1 MAALPRTTSAARH
14 MVDED
19 QPALVPPAA
28 PVHRSQVG
36 DRDAAQ
42 LGSTKRRRTTAAA
55 ASSTGHTS
63 GQAPPTP
70 PSSASRRRPASTL
83 AANSTSSSTRSP
95 SSPKLLVKLDGR
107 VYRPPSPGDPR
118 TKLEFEADL
127 LLGGPTE
134 TVEDLEVARR
144 ERRRREVEDEMKR
157 EAALASPR
165 ARRPPTTTGASR
177 LLTFDS
183 DDERDTLKV
192 VGPSRTP
199 TRARPHDHRRA
210 VTPPP
215 RPAFP
220 LGPASPTPSS
230 SATATLG
237 YPFALH
243 TSPRRAGAGPQSPPL
258 PPPLAALLALHNAV
272 ERALILHLSTSGSGA
287 SLASTLSDL
296 DPDSGSGSGTGSGTA
311 HVRMPNLVDLSTLGR
326 MLESNGRRCGEDEL
340 RRLVWAWQ
348 GANDDPASP
357 PRRANN
363 GGGLGGGLGD
373 DEVGGMGFIVSR
385 ARTAVVAAPGR
396 VAYTYGLGISVAVRS
411 NPQLPKFELVSPGR
425 PGHAAAAAAA
435 AAAAP
440 PSPSSVGKGREGMSI
455 VALWTQGKEARRVE
469 LEGRL
474 RRWSERSR
482 AGGVKREEDELTV
495 DDDDLH
501 FTASTSSTTAGIPL
515 AALPLLAPAVS
526 AIPSTSTPS
535 PTKRAGAAAPR
546 SFLEGGGGGGGSS
559 AADLPVASPRE
570 FVGALL
576 KGKPVRTKAG
586 TAADRAAARRERIE
600 AKQRAQQQS
609 AYHGSFS
616 ALASGESS
624 PSKRSLKRHADD
636 SASTSTLDDDATVP
650 LTAFEQHKRNAML
663 SRLGSVADVVA
674 MRCAGRPTPLEEV
687 CTAVANSPL
696 LNIGFDEASQA
707 VSFLASHFPNFVY
720 LKLVGQERWVYLRG
734 VQKAVEVK
742 ERVRDELARAQE
754 AMRA

>member
-1 MAALPRTTSAARH
+1 MAALPHHSSAARH

-19 QPALVPPAA
+19 QPALAPPAA
-28 PVHRSQVG
+28 PLLRSQVG
-36 DRDAAQ
+36 DRDAAHH
-42 LGSTKRRRTTAAA
+42 GTTKRRRTTATTKSLA
-55 ASSTGHTS
+55 GHATT
-63 GQAPPTP
+63 QAPPTP
-70 PSSASRRRPASTL
+70 PSSASRRRPGSATATTSRT
-83 AANSTSSSTRSP
+83 TSSP
-95 SSPKLLVKLDGR
+95 ASPKLVVKLDGR

-127 LLGGPTE
+127 LLGGSTE

-144 ERRRREVEDEMKR
+144 ERRRKEVEGEMER
-157 EAALASPR
+157 EKLLSPR
-165 ARRPPTTTGASR
+165 ARRPAARATGASR

-183 DDERDTLKV
+183 DDERDADELARKAAA
-192 VGPSRTP
+192 SSSTP
-199 TRARPHDHRRA
+199 TRVRPHQRT

-220 LGPASPTPSS
+220 FALASPTPSTAS
-230 SATATLG
+230 SSTLG

-243 TSPRRAGAGPQSPPL
+243 TSPRRTIAGAPPSPPL
-258 PPPLAALLALHNAV
+258 PPPLAALLALHSAV

-296 DPDSGSGSGTGSGTA
+296 DPDSGTA
-311 HVRMPNLVDLSTLGR
+311 QLRMPNLVDLATLGR
-326 MLESNGRRCGEDEL
+326 MLESTGKRCGEDEL

-348 GANDDPASP
+348 GADDPASP
-357 PRRANN
+357 RAHVNAE
-363 GGGLGGGLGD
+363 

-385 ARTAVVAAPGR
+385 ARAATLAGPAR
-396 VAYTYGLGISVAVRS
+396 VAHTYGLGISVAVRS

-425 PGHAAAAAAA
+425 GDAAAAARRD
-435 AAAAP
+435 AP

-474 RRWSERSR
+474 RRWSARSK
-482 AGGVKREEDELTV
+482 GGVKREEDELII

-501 FTASTSSTTAGIPL
+501 FTTSTSSTTAGVPL

-535 PTKRAGAAAPR
+535 PTKRAPR
-546 SFLEGGGGGGGSS
+546 SFLEGEGGS
-559 AADLPVASPRE
+559 AAQDLPVASPRD

-576 KGKPVRTKAG
+576 QGKPVRTKAG

-600 AKQRAQQQS
+600 AKMKAQQQS

-636 SASTSTLDDDATVP
+636 SSSTAGIDDEAP
-650 LTAFEQHKRNAML
+650 LSAFEQHKRNAML

-707 VSFLASHFPNFVY
+707 VSFLAAHFADFVY

-754 AMRA
+754 AMRS

>member
-1 MAALPRTTSAARH
+1 

-19 QPALVPPAA
+19 QPALAPSAA
-28 PVHRSQVG
+28 PLDRRSQVG
-36 DRDAAQ
+36 ERDAAQ
-42 LGSTKRRRTTAAA
+42 LGSAKRRRTTAAA
-55 ASSTGHTS
+55 TSAAGHASSR
-63 GQAPPTP
+63 APPTP
-70 PSSASRRRPASTL
+70 PSSASRRRATSTL
-83 AANSTSSSTRSP
+83 ASTHSP

-127 LLGGPTE
+127 LLAGPTE

-157 EAALASPR
+157 EALKSPA
-165 ARRPPTTTGASR
+165 ARRPPASKGASR

-183 DDERDTLKV
+183 DDERDAVKV
-192 VGPSRTP
+192 VTPSSTP
-199 TRARPHDHRRA
+199 NRARPRDRA

-215 RPAFP
+215 PPAFP
-220 LGPASPTPSS
+220 VGLASPTPSTS
-230 SATATLG
+230 SPSLG

-243 TSPRRAGAGPQSPPL
+243 ASPRRPTAGARSTSPL
-258 PPPLAALLALHNAV
+258 PPALAALLSLHSAV
-272 ERALILHLSTSGSGA
+272 ERALILHLSTSGSGS

-296 DPDSGSGSGTGSGTA
+296 DPDSGTA
-311 HVRMPNLVDLSTLGR
+311 QLRMPNLVDLATLGR
-326 MLESNGRRCGEDEL
+326 MLESTGKRCGEDEL

-348 GANDDPASP
+348 GADDPASP
-357 PRRANN
+357 RANVN
-363 GGGLGGGLGD
+363 GGVGVGVGGGAD

-385 ARTAVVAAPGR
+385 ARTATLAAPGR
-396 VAYTYGLGISVAVRS
+396 VAHTYGLGISVAVRS

-425 PGHAAAAAAA
+425 QARRD
-435 AAAAP
+435 AP

-482 AGGVKREEDELTV
+482 VGGVKREEDEIITI

-501 FTASTSSTTAGIPL
+501 FTASTSSTTAGVPL

-535 PTKRAGAAAPR
+535 PTKRAAPR
-546 SFLEGGGGGGGSS
+546 SFLEGGT
-559 AADLPVASPRE
+559 AAPDLPVASPSD

-576 KGKPVRTKAG
+576 QGKPVRSKAG

-600 AKQRAQQQS
+600 AKQKAQQQS

-636 SASTSTLDDDATVP
+636 SASSSTSNLDDEVP
-650 LTAFEQHKRNAML
+650 LSAFEQHKRNAML
-663 SRLGSVADVVA
+663 SRLGSVADVVS

-707 VSFLASHFPNFVY
+707 VSFLASHFSDFVY

-754 AMRA
+754 AMRM

>member
-1 MAALPRTTSAARH
+1 
-14 MVDED
+14 
-19 QPALVPPAA
+19 
-28 PVHRSQVG
+28 
-36 DRDAAQ
+36 
-42 LGSTKRRRTTAAA
+42 
-55 ASSTGHTS
+55 
-63 GQAPPTP
+63 
-70 PSSASRRRPASTL
+70 
-83 AANSTSSSTRSP
+83 
-95 SSPKLLVKLDGR
+95 

-144 ERRRREVEDEMKR
+144 ERRRREVELEMR
-157 EAALASPR
+157 RAAALESPR
-165 ARRPPTTTGASR
+165 ARRPAQQGAGASR

-183 DDERDTLKV
+183 DDERDADEDKRKAAVST
-192 VGPSRTP
+192 RTP
-199 TRARPHDHRRA
+199 TRARPPHERA
-210 VTPPP
+210 ITPPP
-215 RPAFP
+215 RPSFP
-220 LGPASPTPSS
+220 LGLASPTPASS
-230 SATATLG
+230 TSPSTLG

-243 TSPRRAGAGPQSPPL
+243 ASPRRTAPSCTPL
-258 PPPLAALLALHNAV
+258 PPPLAALLSLHSAV

-296 DPDSGSGSGTGSGTA
+296 DPDSGTA
-311 HVRMPNLVDLSTLGR
+311 QLRMPNLVDLATLGR
-326 MLESNGRRCGEDEL
+326 MLESTGKRCGEDEL

-348 GANDDPASP
+348 GADDPTS
-357 PRRANN
+357 PRRANAAV
-363 GGGLGGGLGD
+363 GD

-385 ARTAVVAAPGR
+385 ARTATLAAPGR
-396 VAYTYGLGISVAVRS
+396 VAHTYGLGISVAVRS

-425 PGHAAAAAAA
+425 RAAARD
-435 AAAAP
+435 AP
-440 PSPSSVGKGREGMSI
+440 PSPSSIGKGREGMSI

-474 RRWSERSR
+474 RRWSERSK
-482 AGGVKREEDELTV
+482 GGVKREENEVRPLGSSLSRSRSRSDPPLSLSRLQV
-495 DDDDLH
+495 IIDDDDLH
-501 FTASTSSTTAGIPL
+501 FTASTSTTTAGIPL

-535 PTKRAGAAAPR
+535 PTKRAPR
-546 SFLEGGGGGGGSS
+546 SFLEGGP
-559 AADLPVASPRE
+559 AAPETLPVASPSD

-576 KGKPVRTKAG
+576 QGKPVRSKAG
-586 TAADRAAARRERIE
+586 TAADRAAARRERVHLLSLLLSLPHPLHEHRPDALTARSQIE
-600 AKQRAQQQS
+600 AKQKAQQQS

-636 SASTSTLDDDATVP
+636 PASTAGLDDEAP
-650 LTAFEQHKRNAML
+650 LSAFEQHKRNAML

-696 LNIGFDEASQA
+696 LNIGFGASSSSLSRSLARLEIAHLTPPSPLSRADEASQA
-707 VSFLASHFPNFVY
+707 VSFLAAHFADFVY
-720 LKLVGQERWVYLRG
+720 LKLVGQERWMYLRG
-734 VQKAVEVK
+734 VQKAVDVK
-742 ERVRDELARAQE
+742 ERVRVELARAQE